1 MQALL
6 KKFSTVAKTRLAARA
21 NNNNDAFGK
30 AYACDSFDDLRKD
43 LDMLGVLR
51 NPSKDIEEEEEE
63 EEESPL
69 LRLFGLHDFRNIFFG
84 YVEGNVQ
91 HHQAEK
97 VVDNVSMDITSG
109 KLKKSGRGA
118 LLNRTDQV
126 LLCCASE
133 RVLETCYTTAGG
145 PTAKTLKAKLRH
157 IKPWLFF
164 TECQSEEL
172 ATVMWKLVTMS
183 EEYRTESESGRKR
196 MWLDYCNCLDWN
208 PFDENNEL
216 LEKMMEKMKLDDY
229 VPREERLK
237 KEDEQIKKWL
247 IAANK
252 MSVSEIERSKI
263 PNFDVIERGYSLPSN
278 EDKKKPADRKG
289 RRELQKKSKKLNKK
303 LIKTGNSSRG
313 KVMNLPAP
321 KVPPF
326 LFTIDQESI
335 NNMVSLVQEIR
346 DAESEDESSESEYE
360 SAESA

>member
-1 MQALL
+1 M
-6 KKFSTVAKTRLAARA
+6 
-21 NNNNDAFGK
+21 
-30 AYACDSFDDLRKD
+30 
-43 LDMLGVLR
+43 
-51 NPSKDIEEEEEE
+51 
-63 EEESPL
+63 
-69 LRLFGLHDFRNIFFG
+69 
-84 YVEGNVQ
+84 
-91 HHQAEK
+91 
-97 VVDNVSMDITSG
+97 
-109 KLKKSGRGA
+109 
-118 LLNRTDQV
+118 
-126 LLCCASE
+126 
-133 RVLETCYTTAGG
+133 
-145 PTAKTLKAKLRH
+145 
-157 IKPWLFF
+157 
-164 TECQSEEL
+164 
-172 ATVMWKLVTMS
+172 
-183 EEYRTESESGRKR
+183 
-196 MWLDYCNCLDWN
+196 
-208 PFDENNEL
+208 